1 MIEIQ
6 LGGYK
11 FRGICRI
18 IPELNENGNP
28 ITYMP
33 QSEYNNVRNLPLN
46 EHGKGPFCRFHIP
59 NGIDEA
65 GVYAV
70 LINNRLKY
78 VGKCYSL
85 SLRWNA
91 GYGNI
96 SPRNCFVG
104 GQSTNCRL
112 NNLILN
118 TFRAK
123 SNIDLYFYKTH
134 NFSEIEDNLIEQ
146 LNPEWNIQKSRRQSV
161 PKLSTRKSRNKYQL
175 LKDYLQQSEKSTE
188 RLTYDDME
196 EILGFKLPNS
206 AYQYRPWWANSGQS
220 HSETW
225 TGVGWRVTTVNL
237 GKYVMF
243 GRGEGKSA

>member
-1 MIEIQ
+1 
-6 LGGYK
+6 
-11 FRGICRI
+11 
-18 IPELNENGNP
+18 
-28 ITYMP
+28 MP

-46 EHGKGPFCRFHIP
+46 DYGNGPFCKFRIP
-59 NGIDEA
+59 NGINEA

-70 LINNRLKY
+70 LVNNRLKY
-78 VGKCYSL
+78 IGKCDNL
-85 SLRWNA
+85 SPRWNA

-112 NNLILN
+112 NNLIMN
-118 TFRAK
+118 AFKAK

-134 NFSEIEDNLIEQ
+134 NFSEVEADLTEQ
-146 LNPEWNIQKSRRQSV
+146 LNPEWNIQKSTGHSV
-161 PKLSTRKSRNKYQL
+161 PKHSTRKSRNMYQPL
-175 LKDYLQQSEKSTE
+175 RDYLQQNVESIE
-188 RLTYDDME
+188 RLTYDEME

-206 AYQYRPWWANSGQS
+206 AYQYRPWWANSGHS

-225 TGVGWRVTTVNL
+225 TGAGWRVTTVSL